1 MQQARPRKP
10 QPRDTL
16 QGKHAQEGT
25 FPNKS
30 GLFRGPNEAGSTVV
44 CRQLTLENLLHFS
57 MWGWEGLDHLAG
69 GGDEQE
75 VGRTSALLTLDPQ
88 PYILTLDT

>member
-1 MQQARPRKP
+1 M
-10 QPRDTL
+10 
-16 QGKHAQEGT
+16 QGKHAQEST

-30 GLFRGPNEAGSTVV
+30 GLFQGPNEAGSTVV
-44 CRQLTLENLLHFS
+44 SRQLTLENLLHFS
-57 MWGWEGLDHLAG
+57 VWGWGGLDHLAG
-69 GGDEQE
+69 GEDEQE

>member
-1 MQQARPRKP
+1 M
-10 QPRDTL
+10 
-16 QGKHAQEGT
+16 
-25 FPNKS
+25 
-30 GLFRGPNEAGSTVV
+30 V